1 MLLPTICIR
10 VVLILSLF
18 DLADCTASRLYA
30 LAAASYLK
38 AHQEALAFLK
48 QAEGLGLNDD
58 KVRKTTHTCSRA
70 TSL

>member
-1 MLLPTICIR
+1 M
-10 VVLILSLF
+10 LILSVF

-48 QAEGLGLNDD
+48 QAEGLGMNDD
-58 KVRKTTHTCSRA
+58 KVRKNYFHIQQRHLPLIA
-70 TSL
+70 